1 VVLHPF
7 PDEQLSK
14 EQATFWNP
22 VNGVAERATT
32 ACLQISCHRTISSR
46 VFQRDLERVRR
57 SKPFFCLAWLNTMPC
72 ALSSSPLH
80 RGCCGDVGRFTSGG
94 LTSSAARTEAL
105 QLCLNG
111 ETVSRRCRP
120 DVPSALR
127 LLHASPPSAFAH
139 IFSRLLH
146 RFARFLSA
154 SFRVTTGYKRPPPL
168 DIATTAARNLPSAF
182 TKTCRVAL

>member
-1 VVLHPF
+1 LESCKWCGREGNNSVPAN
-7 PDEQLSK
+7 QLSSDHLQSCLPK
-14 EQATFWNP
+14 GFGARPTFQ
-22 VNGVAERATT
+22 T
-32 ACLQISCHRTISSR
+32 
-46 VFQRDLERVRR
+46 
-57 SKPFFCLAWLNTMPC
+57 FFCLAWLNTMPC

-94 LTSSAARTEAL
+94 LASSAARTEAL

-154 SFRVTTGYKRPPPL
+154 SFRVATGYKRPPPL